1 MKNTARTAPDPEFVA
16 IMREN
21 PLHVFVYRAGQAV
34 DAGKRQWADVAR
46 IYGEAIPGIVLDEVP
61 AAGGALVA
69 LLTAYS
75 TATTA
80 IAILHTERC
89 FGAVIGGCSAEERA
103 YIGKAWIQEGL
114 EAETAFS
121 FACARRLME
130 MGESVED
137 AVADAPARRARRS
150 SR

>member
-1 MKNTARTAPDPEFVA
+1 MKNNTRSAPDPEFVA

-21 PLHVFVYRAGQAV
+21 PLHVFVHRAGAAV

-46 IYGEAIPGIVLDEVP
+46 IYGEAIPGIVLDEAP

-75 TATTA
+75 AATTA
-80 IAILHTERC
+80 NALLHTERC
-89 FGAVIGGCSAEERA
+89 FGAVIRGCSAEECA
-103 YIGKAWIQEGL
+103 YIGKAWVQEGL

-130 MGESVED
+130 MGESVEGE
-137 AVADAPARRARRS
+137 VAEAPRARRS